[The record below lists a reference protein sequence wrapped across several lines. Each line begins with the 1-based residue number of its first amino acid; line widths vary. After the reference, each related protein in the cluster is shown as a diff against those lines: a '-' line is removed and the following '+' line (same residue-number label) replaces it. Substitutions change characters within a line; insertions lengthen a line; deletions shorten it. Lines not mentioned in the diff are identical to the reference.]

1 MQHLTNQGYS
11 WTLIIWTF
19 QLYTLVL
26 LVPFFMNIYPLSP
39 KSDQHHAYDLLSGNQ
54 NFKQGAQTGA

>member
-11 WTLIIWTF
+11 WTLIIRTF

-39 KSDQHHAYDLLSGNQ
+39 KSDQYQVSPCNNYECLVKQSGH
-54 NFKQGAQTGA
+54 

>member
-19 QLYTLVL
+19 QLYAFVL
-26 LVPFFMNIYPLSP
+26 LVLFFMNIYRLSP
-39 KSDQHHAYDLLSGNQ
+39 KSDQHQVSPCNMNAL
-54 NFKQGAQTGA
+54 

>member
-11 WTLIIWTF
+11 WTLIIRTF

-26 LVPFFMNIYPLSP
+26 LVPFFMDIYPLSP
-39 KSDQHHAYDLLSGNQ
+39 KSDQHQVSPCNMNAL
-54 NFKQGAQTGA
+54 